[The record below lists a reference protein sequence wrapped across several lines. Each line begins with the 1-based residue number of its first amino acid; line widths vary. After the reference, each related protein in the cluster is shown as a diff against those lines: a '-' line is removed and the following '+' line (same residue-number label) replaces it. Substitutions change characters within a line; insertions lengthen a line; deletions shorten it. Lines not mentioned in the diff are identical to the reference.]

1 MVIDIQVEDRFK
13 GPLDLLLH
21 LIKRDEIDIHDI
33 PIHYITEEYLKVI
46 GEMEALDVQVGADF
60 VNMAS
65 MLMEIKSRMLLP
77 PEEVEEDDETLE
89 IDPRADLVEALLEY
103 KRFKEAAGELESL
116 YEVARSRFP
125 RIGAPPPPPE
135 ASADEEPI
143 DADLDQLYFAFLKL
157 AEELSATEAGT
168 IVTTEIS
175 TEETMEKMVARL
187 GAEPR
192 VSFRSFFGRQ
202 TTRHEMVVYFMAMLE
217 LVRLKRIRAFQ
228 ADAFGEIYVEAIPD
242 EPQLL
247 RLPAHRLPRG
257 GSGGMRARP
266 ILRLLVPGTARTA
279 PVLVRPVAPFLP
291 LGGERTCSQPI
302 DTPLSMTF
310 LAIPQGA
317 RLPEARGA
325 LSCPTT
331 FPGAVPVVCTKKRTR
346 PRPGTAAD
354 GALAVPSGCA
364 CRPPAPEALAVDP
377 DAPMEAD
384 APARGFPVALAPQD
398 EPLPRVFPDRSTGRS
413 VRGVQPFLC
422 DPTLAVAP
430 ASRRSAAS
438 RPVPVPVLF
447 GKSAPRPA
455 EHCDRT
461 PTHGPSVFP
470 AVATIPARRR
480 RR

>member
-103 KRFKEAAGELESL
+103 KRFKEAAGELELL
-116 YEVARSRFP
+116 YEDARRRFP

-135 ASADEEPI
+135 ASPDEEPI

-192 VSFRSFFGRQ
+192 VSFRSFFGQR

-217 LVRLKRIRAFQ
+217 LVRLRRIRAFQ

-247 RLPAHRLPRG
+247 RLATHRLPRG

-266 ILRLLVPGTARTA
+266 ILRLLVPASARAVRT
-279 PVLVRPVAPFLP
+279 LVRPVAPFLP
-291 LGGERTCSQPI
+291 LGGERPFSETTNAPV
-302 DTPLSMTF
+302 SMAF

-317 RLPEARGA
+317 RSTEARGA
-325 LSCPTT
+325 PSGPAT
-331 FPGAVPVVCTKKRTR
+331 FPGAVPVVCTKKRPR
-346 PRPGTAAD
+346 PRPVAAAG
-354 GALAVPSGCA
+354 GAPAVLSGCA
-364 CRPPAPEALAVDP
+364 CRAHAPGAPAVESNTPT
-377 DAPMEAD
+377 EAD
-384 APARGFPVALAPQD
+384 APARKLPVGLAPQD
-398 EPLPRVFPDRSTGRS
+398 EPLPRVFPDRSPVRV

-422 DPTLAVAP
+422 DPTLAVVP

-438 RPVPVPVLF
+438 WSVPVLF
-447 GKSAPRPA
+447 GKSAER
-455 EHCDRT
+455 CDRT
-461 PTHGPSVFP
+461 PPRGLSVFP
-470 AVATIPARRR
+470 AGVAILPRRR
-480 RR
+480 GR